1 MMTTSSFSRFF
12 SVLLAATATLV
23 TWGGRTGAVDKIP
36 AGAVFTL
43 TNDATNNQLLCYL
56 RQPSGGLVFRNSI
69 STGGKGAGQ
78 NLGSQGALGINAARN
93 MIFAVNAGSDQI
105 STFSLQNQQIK
116 LSQVI
121 DSGGRVPISLTVG
134 RFFVYALNNGAIKGD
149 VDQISGFQV
158 RPRAFSLSPIENST
172 ADLSAANV
180 SPAQVSFDPLQNHLV
195 VTEKATSKIDVF
207 PVNHD
212 GTPGPIKTQPA
223 NGQKPYGFAFSP
235 RSTLIT
241 SEFGT
246 SSVSSYLLNEQ
257 TGALKVVSP
266 SISNGGPGACWVSVT
281 QNGRFAYVS
290 NFDSGTITGFQV
302 GADGKLTPL
311 PSPAFMTP
319 TVGNPIDSAIVANNY
334 LYVLTHFQNTSV
346 VLCAYRIGAGGS
358 LTPIGQ
364 ITGLPLSTVGIV
376 AY

>member
-1 MMTTSSFSRFF
+1 MNIPSAFSRF
-12 SVLLAATATLV
+12 SKCVLLATASLATWAGST
-23 TWGGRTGAVDKIP
+23 TAAEKIP
-36 AGAVFTL
+36 PGAVFTL
-43 TNDATNNQLLCYL
+43 SNDATDNKLLCYV
-56 RQPSGGLVFRNSI
+56 RQPSGLLIYRNAI
-69 STGGKGAGQ
+69 STGGKGTGQ
-78 NLGSQGALGINAARN
+78 NLGSQGALGMNAAKN

-105 STFSLQNQQIK
+105 STFSLQNQQFR

-134 RFFVYALNNGAIKGD
+134 RLFVYALNNGSVKGD

-207 PVNHD
+207 PVNRD
-212 GTPGPIKTQPA
+212 GTTGPIQVQQASGIT
-223 NGQKPYGFAFSP
+223 PYGFGFSRP
-235 RSTLIT
+235 STLIT
-241 SEFGT
+241 SEFG
-246 SSVSSYLLNEQ
+246 SSAVASYVLNEQ
-257 TGALKVVSP
+257 NGTLKVASGSV
-266 SISNGGPGACWVSVT
+266 SNGGPGACWVSVT

-302 GADGKLTPL
+302 GTNGKLTRL
-311 PSPAFMTP
+311 AASVFSTP

-346 VLCAYRIGAGGS
+346 VLAAYRIGKNGS

-364 ITGLPLSTVGIV
+364 ITGLPLSTVGLV

>member
-1 MMTTSSFSRFF
+1 MRTLSAFSKSL
-12 SVLLAATATLV
+12 SVIVLALGTFAAVGPST
-23 TWGGRTGAVDKIP
+23 RGADKIP
-36 AGAVFTL
+36 FGGVYTL
-43 TNDATNNQLLCYL
+43 NNDAADNRLLFYL
-56 RQPSGGLVFRNSI
+56 RQPNGAISFVKSI
-69 STGGKGAGQ
+69 STGGKGTGQ
-78 NLGSQGALGINAARN
+78 NLGSQGALAMNAARN
-93 MIFAVNAGSDQI
+93 MVFAVNAGSNQI
-105 STFSLQNQQIK
+105 SAFSFVNQQQK
-116 LSQVI
+116 LMQVI

-134 RFFVYALNNGAIKGD
+134 RFYLYALNHGALSGD
-149 VDQISGFQV
+149 VDQISGFSINPKS
-158 RPRAFSLSPIENST
+158 RLLSPIENST
-172 ADLSAANV
+172 AELSAANV

-207 PVNHD
+207 PVNRD
-212 GTPGPIKTQPA
+212 GTTGLIQTQPA
-223 NGQKPYGFAFSP
+223 NGRTPYGFSFSP
-235 RSTLIT
+235 HSTLIT

-246 SSVSSYLLNEQ
+246 NSVSSYLLNEQ

-281 QNGRFAYVS
+281 QNGRYAYVS

-302 GADGKLTPL
+302 GTDGKLTPL
-311 PSPAFMTP
+311 PVPNFVTP

-346 VLCAYRIGAGGS
+346 VLSAYRIGAGGS

-364 ITGLPLSTVGIV
+364 ITGLPLSTVGLV